1 MGNTIWKPSTTIGLN
16 RRMDIDVFIERLLDA
31 FTFEEFLTVLLD
43 DEKALRSC
51 KRVFEEFCS
60 KETEEEY

>member
-1 MGNTIWKPSTTIGLN
+1 
-16 RRMDIDVFIERLLDA
+16 MDIDVFIERLLDA